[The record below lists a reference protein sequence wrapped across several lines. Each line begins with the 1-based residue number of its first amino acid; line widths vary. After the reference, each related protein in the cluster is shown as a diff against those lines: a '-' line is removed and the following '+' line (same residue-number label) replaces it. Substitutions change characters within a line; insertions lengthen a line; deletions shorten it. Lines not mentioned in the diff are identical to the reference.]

1 MYTFDP
7 LLIGLVTVRMAVLA
21 DVTAQSLSTATSNG
35 KNLPIAQPTTNKE
48 SRIREHP
55 FMKEVKISLAFIS
68 IIYSLSL
75 SFSLLQVA

>member
-1 MYTFDP
+1 
-7 LLIGLVTVRMAVLA
+7 MAVLA

>member
-1 MYTFDP
+1 
-7 LLIGLVTVRMAVLA
+7 MAVLA

-68 IIYSLSL
+68 IIYFLSL
-75 SFSLLQVA
+75 SPSVYYKWLECFYSKCRYIT